1 MVCGCCSCVIG
12 VCTVLQCSFS
22 NGGHLFAAVH
32 GNIIQIYSTTTF
44 ENIANLK
51 GHNGK
56 VRSVVWSA
64 DDNKIVS
71 CGLDGAV
78 YEWDTIN
85 GKRIGESVLKSCSYT
100 SVAITPD
107 GKTMFAVGSDKKLKE
122 IADSQVCVSIARL
135 LCVFC
140 HLSKCFSFLW
150 HLYCRGYIDLV
161 LTSDLEENFPST
173 HFHSFMVYSLSC
185 FIYFCSLFCW
195 IHYCMLLMYILMV
208 FLLLVICV
216 F

>member
-1 MVCGCCSCVIG
+1 MDGLFEWSVRQLVQMICLFL
-12 VCTVLQCSFS
+12 LQCSFS

-122 IADSQVCVSIARL
+122 IADSQVCVSIARFSS
-135 LCVFC
+135 VIC
-140 HLSKCFSFLW
+140 HLSKPFSFLW
-150 HLYCRGYIDLV
+150 HLYCWLYFDLV
-161 LTSDLEENFPST
+161 LIGWTPCFSAVCFVGFT
-173 HFHSFMVYSLSC
+173 IVRYSC
-185 FIYFCSLFCW
+185 TY
-195 IHYCMLLMYILMV
+195 
-208 FLLLVICV
+208 
-216 F
+216 

>member
-1 MVCGCCSCVIG
+1 M
-12 VCTVLQCSFS
+12 CTVLQCSFS

-140 HLSKCFSFLW
+140 YLSKCFSFLW
-150 HLYCRGYIDLV
+150 HQYCHGYIDLV
-161 LTSDLEENFPST
+161 LTSDLEEKVRSILSLHTLPF
-173 HFHSFMVYSLSC
+173 FHGLLIIMLHLFLQFVLLDSLLRIARVHIDG
-185 FIYFCSLFCW
+185 FLI
-195 IHYCMLLMYILMV
+195 YCM
-208 FLLLVICV
+208 
-216 F
+216 